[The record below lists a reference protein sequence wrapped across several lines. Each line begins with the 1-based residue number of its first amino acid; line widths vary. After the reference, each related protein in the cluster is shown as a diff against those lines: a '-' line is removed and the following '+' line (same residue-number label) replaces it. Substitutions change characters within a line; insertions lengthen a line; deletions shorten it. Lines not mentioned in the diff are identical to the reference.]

1 MELGFL
7 IYRGVLFSLQALPQ
21 VAPPQLGTPTKL
33 LDVLYRIAHWLGVW
47 LIETDLKRYIQ
58 YENDVQAWVSGACG
72 SQFEDLAAS
81 YLPIRAT
88 LQAHLTPQ
96 EQLAP
101 IYHVIAEKEET
112 IARVIAEKEETIAR
126 VIAEKEE
133 TIAAKQTAID
143 CQQAIAEDMTRQ
155 LHDREQDLR
164 LIHSSRGWRLL
175 TRYYAMREQL
185 LPPHSRR
192 RLLAKVAVQAV
203 RHPLQC
209 WRRLSWENLK
219 KFVRY
224 ARTEG
229 AMDAF
234 NRMDGYISRYS
245 STPARDLVLFQA
257 ADVPEKMVFTV
268 QQSPRVSIIVPVYNA
283 WAYTRQC
290 LYSILQHTE
299 GLAYEVIVADDVSTD
314 ETVNID
320 CHVENVRVIRPA
332 ANLGFLKNCNQA
344 ALQARGEFI
353 VFLNNDTQVQPKWL
367 EKLTALIDRD
377 PQAGLVGSKLIY
389 PDGRLQEAGGIV
401 WRDASGWNYGRMDD
415 PAKPEY
421 NYVKPVDYISGAAIM
436 IRTSIWRE
444 IGGFDER
451 YAPAYYEDTDL
462 AFAVRERGYQV
473 MYQPASVVVHFEG
486 VSNGTD
492 VASGAKRYQKVNQ
505 QKFHEKWQHVLTA
518 GQFLPVE
525 NLFLAR
531 DRSQG
536 RKTIVVVDHY
546 VPHFDRDAGGR
557 CTYTYI
563 KLLLRQ
569 GLRVIFV
576 GDNYFP
582 HQPYTAELEQLG
594 VEVLY
599 GPEHQDHF
607 GDWLQKYGKYIDY
620 AYLNRP
626 HIAVKY
632 IGLFRCFTNA
642 KVIYFGHDL
651 HFLREMRQYELEKNP
666 ALLDAANRS
675 KEQEM
680 KLFQQADVVHVVG
693 AYEERYLRQLL
704 PEKPIRNIPL
714 YVYTDEELD
723 REPRSCADTAG
734 LLFVGGFG
742 HHPNADG
749 ILWFVQEVWP
759 AVLAATPQVQL
770 TIVGS
775 NPPPA
780 ILALASSR
788 ITVTGYVS
796 DAELADLYRQCRI
809 AVVPLRFGAG
819 VKGKVV
825 EAVFYRAPVVTTPIG
840 AEGLPEPAELLTV
853 AETATAFAEAVVS
866 LYRDETR
873 LQNLSDRSGQYIR
886 QYFSTA
892 EALRVLQ
899 QDIQ

>member
-1 MELGFL
+1 
-7 IYRGVLFSLQALPQ
+7 
-21 VAPPQLGTPTKL
+21 
-33 LDVLYRIAHWLGVW
+33 
-47 LIETDLKRYIQ
+47 
-58 YENDVQAWVSGACG
+58 
-72 SQFEDLAAS
+72 
-81 YLPIRAT
+81 
-88 LQAHLTPQ
+88 
-96 EQLAP
+96 
-101 IYHVIAEKEET
+101 
-112 IARVIAEKEETIAR
+112 
-126 VIAEKEE
+126 
-133 TIAAKQTAID
+133 
-143 CQQAIAEDMTRQ
+143 
-155 LHDREQDLR
+155 
-164 LIHSSRGWRLL
+164 
-175 TRYYAMREQL
+175 
-185 LPPHSRR
+185 
-192 RLLAKVAVQAV
+192 LLAKVAVQAV